1 MFKENKYTKWYNM
14 IINNAKD
21 RFIDGYVEIHHI
33 IPRCLGGDDSNDN
46 LVRLTAREHFVCH
59 MLLTKMHDDH
69 RLKFAFIMMSVEN
82 PKQQRGFKITSSIYE
97 YLKKCNSEASSI
109 RSTGKQKHN
118 VGKKLAYDPSTEEAR
133 LFRPEDTIPDHW
145 ILGSPPSRRRN
156 QNGKNKG
163 KVYYN
168 NPETGEVIAINEKD
182 TPPIGFVLGN
192 PKAAT
197 FSSKDKIL
205 CYNPVTLESKRVKEI
220 PDGWVKGSP
229 FVWITDG
236 KISKQIHKNSSL
248 PAGFYYGRHSTDDR
262 SKAIQNSRQK
272 PLNTPLG
279 IFQHPLRFIEKY
291 DCKISIVSN
300 LGGKINEDLCK
311 KRFPILWEALVQ
323 ANYDFTKT
331 KSENGFYYIED
342 KHAKR

>member
-163 KVYYN
+163 RVYYYN
-168 NPETGEVIAINEKD
+168 PNTKETVALYSNDPIPDGFIRGHINGINASKKAAEKNTGTILCHNPETMETRRCNTIPNGWVKGSVFIWANNGVINKQ
-182 TPPIGFVLGN
+182 VLKN
-192 PKAAT
+192 DP
-197 FSSKDKIL
+197 L
-205 CYNPVTLESKRVKEI
+205 
-220 PDGWVKGSP
+220 PDGWVKGRIK
-229 FVWITDG
+229 W
-236 KISKQIHKNSSL
+236 
-248 PAGFYYGRHSTDDR
+248 R
-262 SKAIQNSRQK
+262 
-272 PLNTPLG
+272 
-279 IFQHPLRFIEKY
+279 
-291 DCKISIVSN
+291 
-300 LGGKINEDLCK
+300 
-311 KRFPILWEALVQ
+311 
-323 ANYDFTKT
+323 
-331 KSENGFYYIED
+331 
-342 KHAKR
+342 